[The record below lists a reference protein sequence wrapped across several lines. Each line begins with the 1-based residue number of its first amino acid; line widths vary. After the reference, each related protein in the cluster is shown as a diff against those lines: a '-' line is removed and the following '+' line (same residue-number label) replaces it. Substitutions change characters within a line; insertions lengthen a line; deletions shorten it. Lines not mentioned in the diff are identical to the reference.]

1 MNFLFRLPVM
11 RLKAPE
17 CVFINE
23 DANNIEFED
32 ERDDKN
38 FQLIV
43 TKVTPNCLE
52 TLLEEK
58 KTLVSKPR

>member
-1 MNFLFRLPVM
+1 M